1 MFSTCRTYYL
11 CTDYRR
17 PKFNLQSRIH
27 KSMGTEL
34 LTVIAPS
41 GITRSQDWNFS
52 SKEFVTNY
60 IHTHINT
67 SCARYVVGYV
77 QES

>member
-1 MFSTCRTYYL
+1 
-11 CTDYRR
+11 
-17 PKFNLQSRIH
+17 
-27 KSMGTEL
+27 MGTEL